1 VRRLRAEEILQERR
15 QDDNLLRVQQG
26 QLQRTEDNQQ
36 GQSTMTTLKDIN
48 IIREIHEQAAEI
60 YNRRCRRLVAL
71 YTAGRKVD
79 DHVILLRTDE
89 RRLAYEST
97 LKDMDYVMEFQAQM
111 ASMEPVNN

>member
-1 VRRLRAEEILQERR
+1 
-15 QDDNLLRVQQG
+15 
-26 QLQRTEDNQQ
+26 
-36 GQSTMTTLKDIN
+36 MTTLNDIN
-48 IIREIHEQAAEI
+48 TIREAHERAAER

-89 RRLAYEST
+89 RRLAYETT

-111 ASMEPVNN
+111 ASMESVNN

>member
-1 VRRLRAEEILQERR
+1 
-15 QDDNLLRVQQG
+15 
-26 QLQRTEDNQQ
+26 
-36 GQSTMTTLKDIN
+36 MTTLKDIN

-71 YTAGRKVD
+71 YMAGRKVD

>member
-1 VRRLRAEEILQERR
+1 
-15 QDDNLLRVQQG
+15 
-26 QLQRTEDNQQ
+26 
-36 GQSTMTTLKDIN
+36 M
-48 IIREIHEQAAEI
+48 
-60 YNRRCRRLVAL
+60 
-71 YTAGRKVD
+71 AGRKVD

>member
-1 VRRLRAEEILQERR
+1 
-15 QDDNLLRVQQG
+15 
-26 QLQRTEDNQQ
+26 
-36 GQSTMTTLKDIN
+36 MTTLKDID
-48 IIREIHEQAAEI
+48 ILRGVHEHFAEI

-79 DHVILLRTDE
+79 DHKIRLGTDY